1 MRKVLFA
8 SALAVATGATAV
20 GITMVSGNQDALRL
34 VQPASNPA
42 SDSASHP
49 ARGGSFAKG
58 APPVQPYL
66 PNLKVIGLTSD
77 QRLVTF
83 RSGRPEAVT
92 PLGTVSG
99 LRGDR
104 KLVGIDHRVQNGT
117 LYGVGDQGGI
127 YTINTGGAYASKVSQ
142 LTVPL
147 QGQSFG
153 VDFNPAANR
162 LRVISDTGQNLRHNI
177 DDPAGAPA
185 AGVTAT
191 DGTLTNPPV
200 PPAQAGVTATGV
212 TGAGYTNN
220 DLDAAT
226 STTLFDVDTTLD
238 QTSVQSP
245 ANAGNLAPTGKLRV
259 DAGPGAGFD
268 VYYSAANGSNTGYA
282 TLRSGYGYRFYR
294 INLLTGRAI
303 QVGAFPSQRQVVDVA
318 LPLGQG

>member
-1 MRKVLFA
+1 MRKALFA
-8 SALAVATGATAV
+8 GVLAVAAGATAV
-20 GITMVSGNQDALRL
+20 GAGAMLTSGGEDALRL
-34 VQPASNPA
+34 VEPASNPSKNGGPVA
-42 SDSASHP
+42 LP
-49 ARGGSFAKG
+49 GQRGG
-58 APPVQPYL
+58 PPPSYL
-66 PNLKVIGLTSD
+66 PSLKVVGLTGD

-83 RSGRPEAVT
+83 RTDRPQAAA

-104 KLVGIDHRVQNGT
+104 RLVGIDYRVQNNT

-127 YTINTGGAYASKVSQ
+127 YTLSTRNAFASKVSQ

-147 QGQSFG
+147 QGQNFG

-185 AGVTAT
+185 RGVTAT

-200 PPAQAGVTATGV
+200 PPATTGATATGV

-220 DLDAAT
+220 DLDANTA
-226 STTLFDVDTTLD
+226 TTLIDIDTAQD

-259 DAGPGAGFD
+259 DVGPSAGFD
-268 VYYSAANGSNTGYA
+268 IYYSAANGSNTGYA
-282 TLRSGYGYRFYR
+282 ALQAGSGYSFYR
-294 INLLTGRAI
+294 VNLLTGKAI
-303 QVGAFPSQRQVVDVA
+303 LVGSFPGQRQVVDVA
-318 LPLGQG
+318 LPLNQG